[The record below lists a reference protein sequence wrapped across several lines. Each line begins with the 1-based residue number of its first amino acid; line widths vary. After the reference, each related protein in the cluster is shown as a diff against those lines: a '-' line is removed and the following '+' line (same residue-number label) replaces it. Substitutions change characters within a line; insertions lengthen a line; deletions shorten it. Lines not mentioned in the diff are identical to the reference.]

1 MPGSAGKRERIQGE
15 KERNSPQNMKKTV
28 RVPTLPKVKM
38 LPVKTDPAK
47 KLVPVQNPSN
57 SCVLCNASL
66 ASKAELQ
73 DHFRLHANGTIDTK
87 GRSVKSVQS
96 TKNNTPALKPM
107 KQISTPSSKVLVPVI
122 IDKNDV
128 KIKWTK
134 CDVCEDSFESV
145 TLAIQH
151 KFKKHPGSSVKHYCG
166 YCGKQFPLEPCK
178 VAHIKS
184 SHQNAAKTDK
194 LYQCIDCNE
203 KFFNVDAITFHV
215 RSTHKRVTAL
225 VNPTATLGPSKK
237 IKINMSGEP
246 CSVYYCHLCGHEYL
260 VKFNLQKHLEAYHS
274 QEQRCAPVEELIK
287 CRLCDAVFYNKKAYD
302 SHNLLH
308 KPEDLYVGSEA
319 DRRMAVLRVDQDFD
333 HSRVPDPLDKY
344 IPKTKQTVKQSV
356 NVKTE
361 ASAPVAVLKD
371 TLAANTESKGPSRNK
386 AMVDSDSDDDK
397 SDTSIESDEE
407 ATAQSSKRKKVTKK
421 KKVITKKKAKTSAK

>member
-1 MPGSAGKRERIQGE
+1 
-15 KERNSPQNMKKTV
+15 MKKTV
-28 RVPTLPKVKM
+28 PVQNQPEGKVLP
-38 LPVKTDPAK
+38 LK
-47 KLVPVQNPSN
+47 KLVPVEKPAMTGGH

-66 ASKAELQ
+66 ASKVELQ
-73 DHFRLHANGTIDTK
+73 DHFRLHANGTIDPK

-96 TKNNTPALKPM
+96 TKNNPPTLKQNKQSPTPIK
-107 KQISTPSSKVLVPVI
+107 ISGTSKVLTPVM
-122 IDKNDV
+122 IDQKDV

-178 VAHIKS
+178 VSHINS
-184 SHQNAAKTDK
+184 SHPNAVKTDK

-203 KFFNVDAITFHV
+203 QFFNVDAITFHV

-260 VKFNLQKHLEAYHS
+260 VKFNLQKHLETYHS
-274 QEQRCAPVEELIK
+274 QQQRVAPPEEVIK
-287 CRLCDAVFYNKKAYD
+287 CRLCDGVFYNKKAYD
-302 SHNLLH
+302 AHNLLH

-333 HSRVPDPLDKY
+333 HNRVPSPLDKY
-344 IPKTKQTVKQSV
+344 LPKPKHHSIKQTV
-356 NVKTE
+356 NVKADPPAT
-361 ASAPVAVLKD
+361 VTVLKD
-371 TLAANTESKGPSRNK
+371 PLDPIIDTIKGPSRNK

-397 SDTSIESDEE
+397 SDTSIESDGE
-407 ATAQSSKRKKVTKK
+407 TTVKPNKRKKVTKK
-421 KKVITKKKAKTSAK
+421 KKIITNKKTKTSAK